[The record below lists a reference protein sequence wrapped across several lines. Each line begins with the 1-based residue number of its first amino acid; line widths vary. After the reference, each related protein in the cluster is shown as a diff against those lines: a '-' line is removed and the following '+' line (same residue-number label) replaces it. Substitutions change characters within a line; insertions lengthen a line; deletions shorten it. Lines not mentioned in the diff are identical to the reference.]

1 MRTLLLSL
9 VFSGWAA
16 SASTLRVSSEL
27 DDASYSL
34 TPVAGV
40 GYTYVTLKNPDGSK
54 ALYDGVGLR
63 ASLDIPLL
71 DTESFDIYFSPT
83 LKYLDLSN
91 TANSQNQFESA
102 NIFGPGLGLAFNWS
116 HLWFGANYFQLWGR
130 HAATGNFSD
139 RTKYAVQSLEYFG
152 GLHWQFN
159 QLGLGLIYSQGS
171 ARISKKDTHLNKNT
185 PYDESMIS
193 LQITFSLG
201 KSTWEVIQSLF

>member
-1 MRTLLLSL
+1 MRTLLLFL
-9 VFSGWAA
+9 IFVGTTATA
-16 SASTLRVSSEL
+16 SSIRTSAEL
-27 DDASYSL
+27 EDDSYAL
-34 TPVAGV
+34 TPAAGV
-40 GYTYVTLKNPDGSK
+40 GYTYVTLKNPNGSK

-63 ASLDIPLL
+63 ASLDIPVL
-71 DTESFDIYFSPT
+71 DTESFDILFTPT

-91 TANSQNQFESA
+91 TANSQRQFESA

-116 HLWFGANYFQLWGR
+116 HIWFGANYFQLWGR

-139 RTKYAVQSLEYFG
+139 RTKYSLQSLEYFG

-159 QLGLGLIYSQGS
+159 QLGLGIIYSQGTGK
-171 ARISKKDTHLNKNT
+171 ISEKDTHLNSST

>member
-1 MRTLLLSL
+1 MRKLLLSL
-9 VFSGWAA
+9 ILFSTTA
-16 SASTLRVSSEL
+16 SAYSMRTSSDLE
-27 DDASYSL
+27 DSAYSL
-34 TPVAGV
+34 TPAAGV

-63 ASLDIPLL
+63 ASLDIPLY
-71 DTESFDIYFSPT
+71 DSTSFDIFFSPT

-102 NIFGPGLGLAFNWS
+102 NIFGPGVGLAFNWS
-116 HLWFGANYFQLWGR
+116 HIWFGANYFQLWGR
-130 HAATGNFSD
+130 HAATGSFSD
-139 RTKYAVQSLEYFG
+139 RTKYAAQSLEYFG

-171 ARISKKDTHLNKNT
+171 AKISKKDTHLNTST

-193 LQITFSLG
+193 LQVTFSLG